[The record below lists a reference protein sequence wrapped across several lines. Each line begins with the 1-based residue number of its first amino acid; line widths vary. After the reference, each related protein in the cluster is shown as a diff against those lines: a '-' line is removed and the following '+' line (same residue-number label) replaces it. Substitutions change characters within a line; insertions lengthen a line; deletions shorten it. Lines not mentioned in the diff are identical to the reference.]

1 MDKNQYLAT
10 VHESTGQQHIHI
22 FANRI
27 DSNGKALN
35 DSNIHL
41 KAHESADKLAKD
53 RGLKTA
59 KEITQGKELST
70 KPTREKIL
78 RLTKN
83 RKMHLKLSPNFK
95 RKWIK
100 GFRL

>member
-1 MDKNQYLAT
+1 MKNLGLDKNQYLAT

-70 KPTREKIL
+70 KPTRDRIFKAYEES
-78 RLTKN
+78 
-83 RKMHLKLSPNFK
+83 KMYLKLS
-95 RKWIK
+95 RISK
-100 GFRL
+100 GNG